1 MVSDGGPG
9 TVSTPHHSGEPG
21 PDAAGPRCPYAGGA
35 PASTG
40 SDTADE
46 PRSLP
51 FPDAFGLDPS
61 PTWAALRADEPICRV
76 RTLTGDEV
84 WLVTRHAD
92 VRAVLG
98 DLRFSRALTVRPGAP
113 RTAVATPRAQAMTAM
128 DPPDHTRLRR
138 LVTKAFTHR
147 RMQRMRPWITATAE
161 ALADRLAE
169 QPQPVDVRAH
179 FALPL
184 PIAVICELLGVPVD
198 DRPLFQRWSEQIYSM
213 DPARRGQVEA
223 DYGSL
228 EHYVGELVAA
238 KRRDL
243 TEDRPPAD
251 LLEELIL
258 VRDERD
264 ALSEDELVSLGLTL
278 LVAGHE
284 TTANQIGSFLITL
297 LREPVRWRR
306 LVSAPQDIPAAVEE
320 LLRFNRLGE
329 TGQYRVAAT
338 DVELAG
344 VRIRAGEGVIA
355 AIGSANRDDAA
366 FERPDEL
373 RLERADNPHLAFG
386 HGVHHCL
393 GAPLARVELQET
405 LRVLTARFPRL
416 SLAVAP
422 EELRWRRVL
431 ISGVAELP
439 VSL

>member
-1 MVSDGGPG
+1 MASDDGLD
-9 TVSTPHHSGEPG
+9 TTSMPHHSDDHASDRPGSGGADSAG
-21 PDAAGPRCPYAGGA
+21 PDA
-35 PASTG
+35 
-40 SDTADE
+40 E
-46 PRSLP
+46 PDGVLSLP

-61 PTWAALRADEPICRV
+61 PTWAALRSNRPIVRV

-84 WLVTRHAD
+84 WLVTRYAD
-92 VRAVLG
+92 VRTVLG
-98 DLRFSRALTVRPGAP
+98 DPRFSRALTVRPGAP
-113 RTAVATPRAQAMTAM
+113 RTAVATPRPQAMTAM
-128 DPPDHTRLRR
+128 DPPEHTRLRK

-147 RMQRMRPWITATAE
+147 RMQQMRPWIAETAE
-161 ALADRLAE
+161 RLADRLAD
-169 QPQPVDVRAH
+169 QPQPVDARAH

-184 PIAVICELLGVPVD
+184 PIAVICELLGVPAD
-198 DRPLFQRWSEQIYSM
+198 DRPLFQRWSEQVYSM
-213 DPARRGQVEA
+213 ELAQRSQVEA

-228 EHYVGELVAA
+228 EAYIGELVAT
-238 KRRDL
+238 KRRAL
-243 TEDRPPAD
+243 TTDQAPAD
-251 LLEELIL
+251 LLAELIL

-297 LREPVRWRR
+297 LREPARWQR
-306 LVSAPQDIPAAVEE
+306 LVSAPEDIPTAVEE

-329 TGQYRVAAT
+329 TGQYRVAAE

-344 VRIRAGEGVIA
+344 VRIRAGDGVIA
-355 AIGSANRDDAA
+355 AIGSADRDAA
-366 FERPDEL
+366 AFDAPDEL
-373 RLERADNPHLAFG
+373 RLARTDNPHLAFG

-393 GAPLARVELQET
+393 GAPLARVELQES
-405 LRVLTARFPRL
+405 LRVLTARFPTMR
-416 SLAVAP
+416 LAVAP